1 MKHLIISRE
10 YPPASYAPGG
20 IGAYVAD
27 IARLMAERG
36 EIVHIIAERWQGARA
51 EQETFQDGRLI
62 VHRIGE
68 NDLPKHVGGE
78 EQLAR
83 ELADLKASAFPQQW
97 FSWHAAFL
105 AERLIEEGGID
116 VIEGQEWEA
125 PLYYLLMR
133 RYLGMGPRC
142 SPPCIVHL
150 HSASRFIRYFNG
162 WLPTEPSYPLMK
174 HMEEACIRA
183 ADALVCPCHFFADQC
198 SQVFDLPRESIK
210 VIRHPVGFTP
220 VIERGPTVWAEGS
233 ICFVGRLEP
242 RKGIIEWMEAAAR
255 VAGEN
260 PKVHFDFIGADLSCL
275 QSVLQSRLPSALKP
289 RFRFHGSKPRDELLP
304 HLAAAMAGV
313 VPSRWENFPHV
324 CIEAMSSGLPVIA
337 TRLGG
342 MVELIEDGRTGWLAP
357 GDSVAGM
364 VDGLVDALR
373 RCLATAPQARAAM
386 GLAAS
391 QAVRRICD
399 NEATLSEHIAFRTDV
414 ARRGATRAAS
424 ALFDGRVLPAAP
436 NCPDNFVAPPWAI
449 SQAKLT
455 ARQPA
460 HHRGVRRLMTA
471 LFHPRRTARALV
483 RRVTGV
489 RQRIFLRKDTVS

>member
-1 MKHLIISRE
+1 MKQLIISRE
-10 YPPASYAPGG
+10 YPPAAYPPGG
-20 IGAYVAD
+20 IGTYVAN

-36 EIVHIIAERWQGARA
+36 EIVHVIAERWQGARA
-51 EQETFQDGRLI
+51 ERETFQNGRLI

-68 NDLPKHVGGE
+68 NDLPKYADGKK
-78 EQLAR
+78 QLAR
-83 ELADLKASAFPQQW
+83 VLADLKTSAFPEQW

-105 AERLIEEGGID
+105 AEHLIEEEGID
-116 VIEGQEWEA
+116 VIEGQDWEA

-133 RYLGMGPRC
+133 RSLGIGPRH

-150 HSASRFIRYFNG
+150 HSASRFVRYFNG
-162 WLPTEPSYPLMK
+162 ALRTPPKYPLMK

-183 ADALVCPCHFFADQC
+183 ADALVCPCHYFARQC
-198 SQVFDLPRESIK
+198 SQAFDLPRESIK

-220 VIERGPTVWAEGS
+220 VVERGPTVWAEGS

-260 PKVHFDFIGADLSCL
+260 PKVHFDFIGADIWRL
-275 QSVLQSRLPSALKP
+275 QSVLHSRLPSMLKP
-289 RFRFHGSKPRDELLP
+289 RFRFHGSKLRGELLP
-304 HLAAAMAGV
+304 HFGAAMAGV
-313 VPSRWENFPHV
+313 VPSRWENFPNV
-324 CIEAMSSGLPVIA
+324 CIEAMSSGLPTIA

-357 GDSVAGM
+357 GNSVAGM
-364 VDGLVDALR
+364 VDGLADALR

-399 NEATLSEHIAFRTDV
+399 NEATTSEHIAFRADV
-414 ARRGATRAAS
+414 ARRGATRSAS
-424 ALFDGRVLPAAP
+424 AHFDGLVPPVAP
-436 NCPDNFVAPPWAI
+436 KRADDFVAPPWAI
-449 SQAKLT
+449 SQAKST
-455 ARQPA
+455 AREPV
-460 HHRGVRRLMTA
+460 HHRGVQRLMTA
-471 LFHPRRTARALV
+471 LFHPRRTARALA
-483 RRVTGV
+483 RRVTSV
-489 RQRIFLRKDTVS
+489 RQLLRKDTVP